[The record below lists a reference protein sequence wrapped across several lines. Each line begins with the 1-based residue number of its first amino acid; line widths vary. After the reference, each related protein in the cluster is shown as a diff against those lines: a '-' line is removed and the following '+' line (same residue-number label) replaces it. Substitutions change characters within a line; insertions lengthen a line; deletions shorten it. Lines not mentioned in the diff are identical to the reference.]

1 MCFSFFIDSNLFL
14 FCRNDDEEDCE
25 NNLETNDQILAI
37 NGILLETGAAIEFA
51 LDYLNRIRRER
62 AAKKPFKVQILIARD
77 ISRHL
82 VHKNLKK
89 PHLVLDKF
97 VRAASSSSLSSI
109 ASLASQ
115 TQQTQPQPQPQ
126 PITKKSFTQEP
137 AQLIYCL
144 NDGSLRIVG
153 GLFKQD
159 DVYDNKEV
167 RFNHH
172 N

>member
-1 MCFSFFIDSNLFL
+1 M
-14 FCRNDDEEDCE
+14 
-25 NNLETNDQILAI
+25 
-37 NGILLETGAAIEFA
+37 ETGAAIEFA

-115 TQQTQPQPQPQ
+115 TQTQTQTQTQQ
-126 PITKKSFTQEP
+126 PIVARKSFTQEP

-153 GLFKQD
+153 GQFKQD

-167 RFNHH
+167 RLNH
-172 N
+172 

>member
-1 MCFSFFIDSNLFL
+1 MFFFL
-14 FCRNDDEEDCE
+14 STLIYCRNDDEEDCE

-115 TQQTQPQPQPQ
+115 TQTQQQQQTQQQSQ
-126 PITKKSFTQEP
+126 SYNTKKSFTQEP

-167 RFNHH
+167 RF
-172 N
+172 